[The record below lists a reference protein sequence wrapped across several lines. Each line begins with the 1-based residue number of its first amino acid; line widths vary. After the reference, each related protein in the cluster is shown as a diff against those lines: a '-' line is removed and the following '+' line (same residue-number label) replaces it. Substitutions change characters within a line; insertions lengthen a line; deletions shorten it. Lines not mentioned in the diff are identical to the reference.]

1 MIINGTNGNDQ
12 IAGTNSAD
20 VINAMNGG
28 DNVNAGAGNDL
39 VLGGNGNDTID
50 GGAGN
55 DIILGG
61 NGNDT
66 LLGGA
71 GNDLI
76 GGGNGDDI
84 IDGGAGSD
92 ILSGENGNDILI
104 YRVSDNV
111 GSADIYDGGKGQDT
125 LRLVVTQAFANS
137 ASFKSDIQGIQALIA
152 RYGSADY
159 AFRSFNLAVVSI
171 EKVEIVIEG
180 ATNHA
185 PVAVAD
191 LASVAEDATSVA
203 SGNLLANDTDA
214 DAGDTHTVSAVAG
227 GTDNGTTITVVTA
240 YGTLVV
246 TKATGAYTYTLNNSS
261 ASVQAL
267 AAGQQVTDQFTY
279 TNADNNGGTGSSTL
293 KVTITG
299 SNDPAAITVSGSQD
313 TAVTEAG
320 GVANAVGGDPSAS
333 GQLVVHDVD
342 TGQNH
347 FATPAS
353 LAGTYGNF
361 TFDPTSGAWTY
372 TLDPA
377 KSDSLIAGQNV
388 TDTLTV
394 ASADGSATHDIVVN
408 ITGVNDAAA
417 IGNPAQ
423 HDVTEDGNLT
433 ASGTLSINDVDQNQN
448 SFQTGIVSAPGN
460 LGTLTITAGGA
471 YSYSVDN
478 GLVQYLGDGE
488 TRNETFTIKAKD
500 GTTKDVTF
508 TIHGVNDAADIADPA
523 QHDVTEDG
531 NMAASGALS
540 INDADQN
547 QNSFQT
553 GVVSAPGNLGTLT
566 ITAGGAYTY
575 SVDNSLV
582 QYLGAGETRNETFTV
597 KAKDGTTK
605 DVTFTIHGVND
616 AATIGDPVQHDV
628 TEDGSLTA
636 SGVLSINDPDQNQ
649 SAFQTTVQPANGTL
663 GSLTLAA
670 DGHYAYSV
678 DNAATQYLSATDTKV
693 ETFTVKS
700 VDGTS
705 KDISF
710 TIHGAQDAPSLS
722 VVDHTSGASDT
733 LIPLSISAALIDTS
747 STLLVKITGLPSG
760 FTLNYG
766 AAIDEGVWG
775 LSAADLQHSDLALIP
790 DPAVL
795 PGLLTLHVSAISNDG
810 VHQASSPVTDISV
823 DVLASATVPV
833 ITGQEIDGY
842 IAGAT
847 VFADANYNGQFDAGE
862 AHTTTNAD
870 GSFALVGGSGT
881 LVSIGGTDVS
891 TGLAVTGVLKAPA
904 GSTVITPLTTL
915 IAAMVDSTAHDP
927 TPLSAAAAENAIKT
941 AFGLDPTIDLKTF
954 DPVAAV
960 VNGTDANDIA
970 AATAVLSAA
979 IQVQSTV
986 AQVSAVVGS
995 PDSVISAIADVIIA
1009 TPASAIDLSATST
1022 VTSVITGSTTDT
1034 VDQAT
1039 LDAVTSVVTTS
1050 NDTIQSATTL
1060 TGLAQ
1065 AGQVAQGASTDQLAN
1080 THFDNPTEVAA
1091 LQTFVGTIETQVQN
1105 AVVGDVDGAQLGTL
1119 GDDVLTGGNGSD
1131 SIDGLDGNDHIGG
1144 GAGNDFLYGGAGK
1157 DYLTGGAGDDLLD
1170 GGQGFDRAIYTDAT
1184 GGITANLAAG
1194 TVSGPGVDTDTL
1206 VNIEAVV
1213 GSNFAD
1219 TLDAREFTGDS
1230 NVPGTPIGF
1239 NEFEGKG
1246 GDDVIYS
1253 NSNSQGAELTRVSYV
1268 SATGAVTVDLAAG
1281 TADGDLSVGHDTLI
1295 GSGFIGAWGS
1305 AFDDV
1310 LKGTNNPNFSAEV
1323 FSGFAGNDL
1332 IDGRGGF
1339 DRVDYNVDPSTTS
1352 GITVNMAAGI
1362 VTGDSSIGTDTLRG
1376 VEAVRGTNF
1385 ADTYNATGFGAGSVN
1400 AGSLGTFNEFTG
1412 NGGDDIITG
1421 NGFTR
1426 LGFNNATAGV
1436 TVNFTTGIAT
1446 GDSSVGTDH
1455 FTGVNAVQAS
1465 MFNDT
1470 LIGGNTNDTFTG
1482 LAGDDSIDGGNGFDV
1497 SSYNNIFFTTG
1508 GITVNMAGGTVDGDA
1523 SSGHDTLR
1531 SIEGVQGTSFA
1542 DTYNA
1547 TMYGVTGPNFGN
1559 NGTFNQFEGLG
1570 GDDTIIGN
1578 GNTRLLYGNSTAG
1591 VTINLVTG
1599 SATGDASAGHDT
1611 FSGVNSATGSNFVDT
1626 YNAAG
1631 FNSPNGTFNS
1641 FQGQGGN
1648 DVITGNGN
1656 TQVQFNNATG
1666 GVTVNLAAGTASG
1679 DASVGHDAFSGV
1691 NSASGSNFAD
1701 VYDATG
1707 FNGLNGTFNSFSGNG
1722 GNDVITG
1729 NGNTQIQYGS
1739 ATNSVTVNLTAGTAD
1754 GDASVGHDTITGG
1767 VFNVAGSN
1775 FNDTIIGSASNDGLS
1790 GSGGNDVLDGRAG
1803 SDFLSG
1809 GLGGDTFV
1817 YATGYGFD
1825 TVGDFNHSQGDK
1837 IDLTGIY
1844 GIYSL
1849 ADLQSH
1855 LTQMGPNTVIS
1866 FGPGDTLTLQN
1877 VFSGN
1882 LVPGDF
1888 VFGTIGQTI
1897 VGDNSPNTLLGTV
1910 NADTISGLDG
1920 NDRLQGL
1927 GGSDLL
1933 DGGQG
1938 FDRAIYSDATGGITV
1953 NLTAGTVFGPGVGT
1967 DMLVNV
1973 EGIVGSNFADAFN
1986 ATGFTGASGIP
1997 GAAVGLAEF
2006 EGGAGNDAI
2015 TGSVNASGQILG
2027 RISYVSA
2034 TAAVTVDLAAG
2045 TADGDASVGHDTFT
2059 NVNAIVGS
2067 AYDDTLRGTDN
2078 ANGTYEQYDARGG
2091 NDLIDGRGGYD
2102 FASYNQDSA
2111 TISGITVNLA
2121 AGTVTGDASIGTD
2134 TLRSVEAVRG
2144 TNFVDSYDATGFSG
2158 ASINAGSFNTFNNF
2172 EGMGG
2177 DDTITGNGNTRLQFT
2192 QALDGVTVDIAAGTS
2207 HGTAGGDVAQ
2217 VGTDTF
2223 TGVNAVLGSLFA
2235 DTLSGSGAN
2244 EQFQALAGND
2254 FIDGRG
2260 GFDTAQ
2266 YSNLTYTT
2274 GGISVDM
2281 ASGTVTGD
2289 ASTGTD
2295 TLRSIEGVQGTI
2307 FADTYVAT
2315 GFGSG
2320 STNAGS
2326 NGTFNQFEGQGGDDV
2341 ITGNGSTRLLYGNAT
2356 GGVTINLKAGSAT
2369 GDGSVGHDTFTGVNS
2384 ATGSNFADA
2393 YDATG
2398 FVGFNSFQGQG
2409 GDDVITGNG
2418 ITQIFFN
2425 NATAGVTVDLA
2436 FGAVSGDSS
2445 VGHDTIN
2452 GGVNAV
2458 VGSGFNDVIRGG
2470 KLTDALTGGAG
2481 ADTFAYVT
2489 GSGADLITDF
2499 SQAQGDKIDLTGI
2512 AGANGVYSLA
2522 DVVAHAQ
2529 QVGGNTVITF
2539 SATDI
2544 LTLQGVTL
2552 GNLTAADFIFGTQG
2566 TTITGDAN
2574 NNTLPPGTANSDT
2587 VLGLAGNDRLQG
2599 GGGADLLDGGAN
2611 FDRAVYTDATGAIT
2625 VNMAGGWVTGAGVG
2639 TDTLVG
2645 IEGVVGSNFA
2655 DTYNSSGFAG
2665 DALTPGT
2672 PIGFNEFEG
2681 KGGNDVIISNVN
2693 ASGAPITRVSYVSA
2707 TAAVTVD
2714 FAAKTATG
2722 DASVGTDTFV
2732 GSGVA
2737 NVNGSAFNDT
2747 LLGSSNPFGT
2757 VEVFDGRAGDDFID
2771 GRGGFD
2777 RVDYINDT
2785 AVTAAISVN
2794 LAAGIVTGNATV
2806 GTDTLRSVE
2815 GVRGTA
2821 FNDTY
2826 DATGFSASS
2835 VNAGSN
2841 GTFNEFTGGGG
2852 DDLITGN
2859 GNTRLSYN
2867 NATAGITIDLQTGL
2881 ATSADGSVGTDHFS
2895 GVNAVQGSMYDDTMS
2910 GASTND
2916 SFIGN
2921 AGNDFI
2927 DGRGNFDTVNYN
2939 NIYFVTGGINVDLA
2953 AGTVTGDASIGTDT
2967 LRSIE
2972 GIQGTTFADTF
2983 NATGYGG
2990 LNALNVS
2997 DSNGNFNQFEGF
3009 GGDDVVTGNGNT
3021 RIQFTNATA
3030 GVTINITAGTASG
3043 DASVGHDT
3051 LSGVNSAN
3059 GSNFGDVYDATGFIG
3074 PNFSFNSF
3082 QGQGGDDL
3090 ITGNGNTQIFFNNAT
3105 AAVVVDLSAGTASG
3119 DASVGHDTITGGV
3132 NSVAGSNFNDTI
3144 VGSNV
3149 SNDFLSGNAG
3159 NDYLNGNL
3167 GNDFLSGGAGSDL
3180 FVYSGLSN
3188 ADVINDFNHAQG
3200 DMIEIAGVA
3209 GIASFADV
3217 LSHAAQV
3224 GINTVITFDAVN
3236 SLTLNNV
3243 TLASLTAADF
3253 VFASGN
3259 NGVVLNGDNGDNLA
3273 LAGGAGQDTIL
3284 GNDGTDQLFGSDG
3297 DDVLLGGNGQDFL
3310 SGGAGNDYLNG
3321 GANVQGNG
3329 DMANYGDAPTGVVV
3343 NLGTGVASDGYG
3355 GTDTLVNIEGVG
3367 GSTHDD
3373 VLTGSAADN
3382 EIFDGGMGNDI
3393 IDGGGKS
3400 IASTPFGDF
3409 SNYAGAMGGV
3419 VVNLVTGTAVGDLS
3433 VGTDT
3438 LINID
3443 SINGTAFDD
3452 VITGNAN
3459 ANLLRGFAGSDV
3471 IHGGDGNDQIEG
3483 GQLSNPSLGGNDV
3496 LYGEGGN
3503 DVIYGGSGNDLIDG
3517 GIGNDILTGL
3527 AGADTFV
3534 FAVHDGADQITDFSH
3549 AQGDRIDLTGVAG
3562 AIGSIADIQSHAQQ
3576 VGADTVITF
3585 GGGDTLTLTNVTL
3598 GGLVDGD
3605 FIFATLGVTQTG
3617 DANAN
3622 TLSGTANADTLIG
3635 LGGNDKLQGFAGYDL
3650 LDGGQGLD
3658 RAVYSDATGGITV
3671 SLATGSVTG
3680 AGVGTDM
3687 LVNVEAITG
3696 SNFADTFDATGFTGD
3711 AGIAG
3716 TQLGFDE
3723 FEGLG
3728 GNDTIITGTN
3738 ASGAPLTRIS
3748 YASAT
3753 AGVTV
3758 DLMAKTATGDASVG
3772 TDTIVGSGVGN
3783 VIGSAFVDT
3792 LLGSSN
3798 PFGTVEIFDG
3808 RGGNDIINGRGGF
3821 DRADYANDPTITSAG
3836 ISVNLAAG
3844 TVTVNTTT
3852 GTDTDTLISVESVR
3866 GSNSN
3871 DTFTAAGFSGSGVNP
3886 GSNGTFNEFN
3896 GMGGTDVITG
3906 NGNTRVAYTNATGAV
3921 VVDLQTGATPGT
3933 GTADGDSSTGHD
3945 TFTGVNAIQ
3954 ASVFSDTLRGSA
3966 NNDTFTGNAGD
3977 DSIDGR
3983 GGFDTASYNNI
3994 YFVTG
3999 GVTVNLAAGTATG
4012 DASIGNDTL
4021 RSIEGIQGTVF
4032 ADNFNA
4038 VGFSGTS
4045 TNAGNN
4051 GTFNQFEGLGGDD
4064 VITGNGNTR
4073 IQFTNATAGVTINL
4087 QAGSATGDASVG
4099 HDTFTGVNSA
4109 NGSNF
4114 VDTYNATGFAGFN
4127 VFQGQGGNDVITG
4140 NGSTQIFFNNAT
4152 GSVNINLVAGTATGD
4167 SSVGTDTFTGVNS
4180 AVGSNGSDTYD
4191 ATGFMGLFGTFNA
4204 FQGLAGDDTIIGNG
4218 FTQIQYGNATGGV
4231 TIDLAAGTAVGNIAS
4246 VGTDHFSGVNNV
4258 AGSNFGDTINGTSA
4272 NEFFN
4277 GAGGNDIIN
4286 AGDGYDQIT
4295 GSSGNDTIDGGAG
4308 GDVAVFSGQYSD
4320 YTISTLVGGQI
4331 QVVDN
4336 FVGGRDGTDVLSNIE
4351 LLQFTDKIVMTSSG
4365 TSGAPVDISGLF
4377 LNGNAPI
4384 VGTAGDDYLAV
4395 GSNLF
4400 GHTIDLGAGTN
4411 TVSLNGSG
4419 GFYGLN
4425 LVNVANLVGDGGDNN
4440 VGLSTLVNGL
4450 SVDLG
4455 GGANML
4461 NLASGTNSLSV
4472 SNVSFINGSDFGGIN
4487 PVDDVLTLLNDQ
4499 NGTSIN
4505 LGDGTHNTLNLEG
4518 TTNVFSNLW
4527 GVQVIN
4533 GSGGNDML
4541 TVNSTLSNTTVDLG
4555 AGTDALVMNGI
4566 FNSVTVNNVEN
4577 VTGSIMNDTIVIAN
4591 ATGTT
4596 TVTGGG
4602 GMDMMTA
4609 SAGVDNFRYAS
4620 VSDSYVAMSD
4630 TIDGFN
4636 AAQDFFV
4643 FDNSMVG
4650 AGGFTGSSVNFV
4662 DSDPFTSTGQS
4673 QARLDNSGGQTMLQ
4687 IDVNGDGNM
4696 DGSDIQIHL
4705 TNNVGTITNGNFLF
4719 V

>member
-39 VLGGNGNDTID
+39 VLGGNGNDTIN

-92 ILSGENGNDILI
+92 ILSGENGNDVLI

-125 LRLVVTQAFANS
+125 LRLVVTQAFADS
-137 ASFKSDIQGIQALIA
+137 VSFKSDIQGIQGLIA

-191 LASVAEDATSVA
+191 LASVAEDATIVA
-203 SGNLLANDTDA
+203 SGNLLANDTDT
-214 DAGDTHTVSAVAG
+214 DAGDTHSVSAVAG

-267 AAGQQVTDQFTY
+267 AQGQQVTDEFTY
-279 TNADNNGGTGSSTL
+279 TNADNKGGTGSSTL
-293 KVTITG
+293 KVTISG
-299 SNDPAAITVSGSQD
+299 SNDPATITVSGSQD
-313 TAVTEAG
+313 TVVTEAG
-320 GVANAVGGDPSAS
+320 GLANAVGGDPSAS
-333 GQLVVHDVD
+333 GQLTVHDVD
-342 TGQNH
+342 AGQNH

-353 LAGTYGNF
+353 LAGTYGDF
-361 TFDPTSGAWTY
+361 TFNPTSGAWTY

-377 KSDSLIAGQNV
+377 RSDSLVAGQNV

-394 ASADGSATHDIVVN
+394 ASADGSATHSIAVSIMGANDAATITVSPNEDTAVSEAGGLANAVGGDPSASGQLAVHDVDAGQNHFAAPASLAGTYGDFAFDAASGAWTYTLDPARSDSLVAVQNVTDTLTVASADGTATHNIVVN
-408 ITGVNDAAA
+408 ITGANDAAT
-417 IGNPAQ
+417 IGNVGD
-423 HDVTEDGNLT
+423 HDVTEDGTLT
-433 ASGTLSINDVDQNQN
+433 ASGTISIHDDDQNQN
-448 SFQTGIVSAPGN
+448 SFQTTVLSAPGN
-460 LGTLTITAGGA
+460 LGTLTIGTDGA
-471 YSYSVDN
+471 YTYSVADN
-478 GLVQYLGDGE
+478 LVQYLGQDE

-508 TIHGVNDAADIADPA
+508 TIHGVNDGADIGDPA
-523 QHDVTEDG
+523 QHDVTEDDTLS
-531 NMAASGALS
+531 ASGVLS
-540 INDADQN
+540 VSDPDHD

-553 GVVSAPGNLGTLT
+553 SVVSANGNLGSLNL
-566 ITAGGAYTY
+566 AADGSYTY
-575 SVDNSLV
+575 SVS
-582 QYLGAGETRNETFTV
+582 
-597 KAKDGTTK
+597 
-605 DVTFTIHGVND
+605 
-616 AATIGDPVQHDV
+616 
-628 TEDGSLTA
+628 
-636 SGVLSINDPDQNQ
+636 
-649 SAFQTTVQPANGTL
+649 
-663 GSLTLAA
+663 
-670 DGHYAYSV
+670 
-678 DNAATQYLSATDTKV
+678 NAATQYLSATDTKV
-693 ETFTVKS
+693 DTFTVKS
-700 VDGTS
+700 LDGTS

-710 TIHGAQDAPSLS
+710 NIHGAQDAPDVS
-722 VVDHTSGASDT
+722 VVNHTSGASDT
-733 LIPLSISAALIDTS
+733 PIPLSISAALIDTS
-747 STLLVKITGLPSG
+747 STMLVRITGLPSG
-760 FTLNYG
+760 FTLNHG
-766 AAIDEGVWG
+766 AAIAEGVWG
-775 LSAADLQHSDLALIP
+775 LSAADLQQSDLALIP
-790 DPAVL
+790 DPSVP
-795 PGLLTLHVSAISNDG
+795 PGLLTLHVTAISNDG
-810 VHQASSPVTDISV
+810 IHQASSPVADITV
-823 DVLASATVPV
+823 DVLASANVPV

-847 VFADANYNGQFDAGE
+847 VFADADYDGVLDDGE

-870 GSFALVGGSGT
+870 GSFVLVGGSGT

-891 TGLAVTGVLKAPA
+891 TGLAVTGVLKAPE

-927 TPLSAAAAENAIKT
+927 TPLSAADAENAIKT
-941 AFGLDPTIDLKTF
+941 AFGLNPTIDLKTF

-960 VNGTDANDIA
+960 VNGTDANDVA

-995 PDSVISAIADVIIA
+995 PDAVIAAIADVIIA
-1009 TPASAIDLSATST
+1009 APASAIDLSSATT
-1022 VTSVITGSTTDT
+1022 VTTVITSSTTDP

-1039 LDAVTSVVTTS
+1039 LDAVISVVTTS

-1119 GDDVLTGGNGSD
+1119 GDDVLAGGNGSD
-1131 SIDGLDGNDHIGG
+1131 SIDGLDGNDHISG

-1157 DYLTGGAGDDLLD
+1157 DYLTGGAGNDLLD
-1170 GGQGFDRAIYTDAT
+1170 GGQGFDRAIYSDAT
-1184 GGITANLAAG
+1184 GGITANLALG

-1206 VNIEAVV
+1206 VHIEAVV
-1213 GSNFAD
+1213 GSNSAD
-1219 TLDAREFTGDS
+1219 ILDARGFTGDS
-1230 NVPGTPIGF
+1230 IVRGTPIGF

-1246 GDDVIYS
+1246 GDDTIYS

-1268 SATGAVTVDLAAG
+1268 SATAAVTVDLAAG
-1281 TADGDLSVGHDTLI
+1281 TADGDSSVGHDTLI

-1305 AFDDV
+1305 AFNDV

-1339 DRVDYNVDPSTTS
+1339 DRVDYNVDPTTTS

-1385 ADTYNATGFGAGSVN
+1385 VDTYNATGFGAGSVN

-1436 TVNFTTGIAT
+1436 SVDFQTGIAS

-1455 FTGVNAVQAS
+1455 FTDVNAVQAS
-1465 MFNDT
+1465 MFDDI
-1470 LIGGNTNDTFTG
+1470 LKGGATNDTFTG
-1482 LAGDDSIDGGNGFDV
+1482 LAGDDLIDGRGGFDV
-1497 SSYNNIFFTTG
+1497 SSYNNIFFTAS
-1508 GITVNMAGGTVDGDA
+1508 GITVNMAAGTVDATDA
-1523 SSGHDTLR
+1523 DDTSIGHDTLL
-1531 SIEGVQGTSFA
+1531 SIEGIQGTSFA

-1570 GDDTIIGN
+1570 GDDTITGN

-1591 VTINLVTG
+1591 VTINLSTG
-1599 SATGDASAGHDT
+1599 STTGDASVGHDT
-1611 FSGVNSATGSNFVDT
+1611 FSGVNSALGSNFVDT

-1631 FNSPNGTFNS
+1631 FNGPNGTFNS
-1641 FQGQGGN
+1641 FQGQGGD

-1679 DASVGHDAFSGV
+1679 DASVGHDVFSGV

-1701 VYDATG
+1701 IYDATG

-1739 ATNSVTVNLTAGTAD
+1739 ATNSVIVNLTAGTAD

-1775 FNDTIIGSASNDGLS
+1775 FNDTIIGSASNDVLS
-1790 GSGGNDVLDGRAG
+1790 GNGGNDALDGRGG

-1809 GLGGDTFV
+1809 GLGADTFV

-1825 TVGDFNHSQGDK
+1825 TVGDFNHGQSDK

-1849 ADLQSH
+1849 ADVQAH
-1855 LTQMGPNTVIS
+1855 AVQMGVNTVIS
-1866 FGPGDTLTLQN
+1866 FGAGDGLTLQN
-1877 VFSGN
+1877 VSLGS
-1882 LVPGDF
+1882 LVASDF
-1888 VFGTIGQTI
+1888 VFGTAGAPI
-1897 VGDNSPNTLLGTV
+1897 VGDDMPNNLVGT
-1910 NADTISGLDG
+1910 ASAESISGLGG
-1920 NDRLQGL
+1920 NDRLQGF

-1938 FDRAIYSDATGGITV
+1938 FDRAIYTDATGGITV
-1953 NLTAGTVFGPGVGT
+1953 NLTAGAASGLGVGT
-1967 DMLVNV
+1967 DVLVNI
-1973 EGIVGSNFADAFN
+1973 EGVVGSNFADAYN

-1997 GAAVGLAEF
+1997 GAAVGLNEF
-2006 EGGAGNDAI
+2006 EGGAGNDVI
-2015 TGSVNASGQILG
+2015 TGSVNASGQILT
-2027 RISYVSA
+2027 RVSYVSA
-2034 TAAVTVDLAAG
+2034 TAAATVDLAAG

-2067 AYDDTLRGTDN
+2067 AFDDTLLGTN
-2078 ANGTYEQYDARGG
+2078 NGSGTYEQFDARGG

-2102 FASYNQDSA
+2102 FASYNQDS
-2111 TISGITVNLA
+2111 TTTSGITVNLA
-2121 AGTVTGDASIGTD
+2121 AGSVTGDASIGTD

-2144 TNFVDSYDATGFSG
+2144 TNFVDTYDATGFSG
-2158 ASINAGSFNTFNNF
+2158 ASTNAGSFNTFNNF

-2177 DDTITGNGNTRLQFT
+2177 DDSITGNGNTRLQFT

-2235 DTLSGSGAN
+2235 DVLLGSNSTSGEN
-2244 EQFQALAGND
+2244 FQGLAGND
-2254 FIDGRG
+2254 LIDGRG

-2295 TLRSIEGVQGTI
+2295 TLRSVEGIQGTI

-2315 GFGSG
+2315 GFSGG

-2326 NGTFNQFEGQGGDDV
+2326 FGSFNQFEGQGGDDV
-2341 ITGNGSTRLLYGNAT
+2341 ITGNTNTRLLYTNAT
-2356 GGVTINLKAGSAT
+2356 GGVTINLAAGSAT
-2369 GDGSVGHDTFTGVNS
+2369 GDASVGHDTFTGVN
-2384 ATGSNFADA
+2384 AAYGSNFADT

-2398 FVGFNSFQGQG
+2398 FADFNAFQGLG

-2418 ITQIFFN
+2418 FTRLQFD
-2425 NATAGVTVDLA
+2425 NATAGVNVDLA
-2436 FGAVSGDSS
+2436 AGAVSGDAS
-2445 VGHDTIN
+2445 VGHDIVI
-2452 GGVNAV
+2452 GGVNSV
-2458 VGSGFNDVIRGG
+2458 VGTNFNDTIRGG
-2470 KLTDALTGGAG
+2470 KLADTLTGNAG

-2489 GSGADLITDF
+2489 GSGADIVTDF

-2522 DVVAHAQ
+2522 DVLAHATPA
-2529 QVGGNTVITF
+2529 GLDTVITF
-2539 SATDI
+2539 SATDS
-2544 LTLQGVTL
+2544 LTIRNIAPGALS
-2552 GNLTAADFIFGTQG
+2552 ASDFIFGTQG
-2566 TTITGDAN
+2566 STITGDAN
-2574 NNTLPPGTANSDT
+2574 ANTLPGTANSDT
-2587 VLGLAGNDRLQG
+2587 VSGLAGNDRLQG
-2599 GGGADLLDGGAN
+2599 GGGSDLLDGGAN
-2611 FDRAVYTDATGAIT
+2611 FDRAVYTDATGAISI
-2625 VNMAGGWVTGAGVG
+2625 NMAGGWVTGSGVG
-2639 TDTLVG
+2639 TDTLVS

-2655 DTYNSSGFAG
+2655 DTYNSSGFTG
-2665 DALTPGT
+2665 DSGIPGT
-2672 PIGFNEFEG
+2672 PVGFNEFEG
-2681 KGGNDVIISNVN
+2681 KGGNDVIIGNVN

-2714 FAAKTATG
+2714 LAAKTATG

-2757 VEVFDGRAGDDFID
+2757 VEVFDGRAGNDFID

-2785 AVTAAISVN
+2785 AVTGAISVN

-2806 GTDTLRSVE
+2806 GIDTLRSVE

-2821 FNDTY
+2821 FDDTY
-2826 DATGFSASS
+2826 DATGFSATSI
-2835 VNAGSN
+2835 NAGSN
-2841 GTFNEFTGGGG
+2841 GTFNEFTGGAGH
-2852 DDLITGN
+2852 DVIIGN

-2867 NATAGITIDLQTGL
+2867 NATSGITIDLQAGTASGD
-2881 ATSADGSVGTDHFS
+2881 SSVDTDSFS
-2895 GVNAVQGSMYDDTMS
+2895 GVNAVQGSMFDDTMS
-2910 GASTND
+2910 GATTND
-2916 SFIGN
+2916 TFIGN
-2921 AGNDFI
+2921 AGSDFI
-2927 DGRGNFDTVNYN
+2927 DGRGGFDTASYN
-2939 NIYFVTGGINVDLA
+2939 NIYFVTGGINVNLA
-2953 AGTVTGDASIGTDT
+2953 TGTVTGDASIGTDT

-2972 GIQGTTFADTF
+2972 GVQGTSFADAF
-2983 NATGYGG
+2983 DATGYGG
-2990 LNALNVS
+2990 AGALNVS
-2997 DSNGNFNQFEGF
+2997 NSNGSFNQFEGL
-3009 GGDDVVTGNGNT
+3009 GGDDIITGNGVT

-3030 GVTINITAGTASG
+3030 GVTINMAAGTASG

-3051 LSGVNSAN
+3051 FTGVNSVN
-3059 GSNFGDVYDATGFIG
+3059 GSNFADTYDATGAVG
-3074 PNFSFNSF
+3074 PNGF
-3082 QGQGGDDL
+3082 QGQGGDDT
-3090 ITGNGNTQIFFNNAT
+3090 IIGNGSTQIFFNNAT
-3105 AAVVVDLSAGTASG
+3105 AAVTVDLGAGTASG
-3119 DASVGHDTITGGV
+3119 DASVGHDTFTGV
-3132 NSVAGSNFNDTI
+3132 NNVIGSNFNDTI
-3144 VGSNV
+3144 IGSNLTDD
-3149 SNDFLSGNAG
+3149 SLAGGSG
-3159 NDYLNGNL
+3159 NDYLTGGFGTDFLTGGAGADVFAYSNL
-3167 GNDFLSGGAGSDL
+3167 GNTDFISD
-3180 FVYSGLSN
+3180 FS
-3188 ADVINDFNHAQG
+3188 HAQG
-3200 DMIEIAGVA
+3200 DLIEIAGVA
-3209 GIASFADV
+3209 GITSFADV
-3217 LSHAAQV
+3217 QSHATQV
-3224 GINTVITFDAVN
+3224 GNNTVITFDAVN
-3236 SLTLNNV
+3236 SLTLINT
-3243 TLASLTAADF
+3243 TLGSLTASDF
-3253 VFASGN
+3253 VITSGN
-3259 NGVVLNGDNGDNLA
+3259 SGVALNGDSGDNA
-3273 LAGGAGQDTIL
+3273 LSGGVGQDTLI
-3284 GNDGTDQLFGSDG
+3284 GNDGNDSLFGLGG
-3297 DDVLLGGNGQDFL
+3297 DDVLIGGNGQDFL

-3321 GANVQGNG
+3321 GANPQGNG

-3343 NLGTGVASDGYG
+3343 NLGTGLASDGYG
-3355 GTDTLVNIEGVG
+3355 GTDTLINIEGVG

-3373 VLTGSAADN
+3373 VLIGSVADN
-3382 EIFDGGMGNDI
+3382 EIFDGGMGNDV
-3393 IDGGGKS
+3393 IDGGGKNG
-3400 IASTPFGDF
+3400 ASGPFGDF
-3409 SNYAGAMGGV
+3409 SNYAGATEGV
-3419 VVNLVTGTAVGDLS
+3419 VVNLVAGTAVGGLS

-3443 SINGTAFDD
+3443 SINGSAFDD

-3459 ANLLRGFAGSDV
+3459 ANLLRGFAGSDA

-3483 GQLSNPSLGGNDV
+3483 GQLSNPSLGGNDF
-3496 LYGEGGN
+3496 LYGDGGN
-3503 DVIYGGSGNDLIDG
+3503 DVIYGGSGNDLISG
-3517 GIGNDILTGL
+3517 GTGTDTLTGN

-3534 FAVHDGADQITDFSH
+3534 FAAHDGNDRITDFSD
-3549 AQGDRIDLTGVAG
+3549 AQGDKIDLTAVAG
-3562 AIGSIADIQSHAQQ
+3562 AIGSLADIQSHAQQ

-3585 GGGDTLTLTNVTL
+3585 GGGDSLTLANVTL
-3598 GGLVDGD
+3598 GSLVDSD
-3605 FIFATLGVTQTG
+3605 FIFAPQGITLTG

-3622 TLSGTANADTLIG
+3622 TLLGSANSDTLTG
-3635 LGGNDKLQGFAGYDL
+3635 LDGNDRLQGFGGNDL
-3650 LDGGQGLD
+3650 LDGGLGLD
-3658 RAVYSDATGGITV
+3658 RAVYSDATGAITAN
-3671 SLATGSVTG
+3671 LAAGLVTG

-3687 LVNVEAITG
+3687 LVNVEFITG
-3696 SNFADTFDATGFTGD
+3696 SDFADTFDATGFAGD

-3716 TQLGFDE
+3716 TQVGFNE
-3723 FEGLG
+3723 FEGCG
-3728 GNDTIITGTN
+3728 GDDTIITGTN

-3748 YASAT
+3748 YVSAT

-3758 DLMAKTATGDASVG
+3758 DLAAKTATGDASVG

-3783 VIGSAFVDT
+3783 VIGSGYADT

-3808 RGGNDIINGRGGF
+3808 RGGNDTINGRGGF
-3821 DRADYANDPTITSAG
+3821 DRADYANDPAITSAG

-3852 GTDTDTLISVESVR
+3852 GTETDTLISVESVR
-3866 GSNSN
+3866 GSNFA
-3871 DTFTAAGFSGSGVNP
+3871 DTFTAAGFNS

-3896 GMGGTDVITG
+3896 GMGGNDSITG
-3906 NGNTRVAYTNATGAV
+3906 NGNTRISFTNATGAV
-3921 VVDLQTGATPGT
+3921 VVDLQTGI
-3933 GTADGDSSTGHD
+3933 ADGDGSTGHD
-3945 TFTGVNAIQ
+3945 TFTLVNAIQ
-3954 ASVFSDTLRGSA
+3954 ASMFSDTLRGNST
-3966 NNDTFTGNAGD
+3966 NDTFTGNAGD
-3977 DSIDGR
+3977 DFIDGR
-3983 GGFDTASYNNI
+3983 GGFDTASYYNI

-3999 GVTVNLAAGTATG
+3999 GVTVNLAAGTAAG
-4012 DASIGNDTL
+4012 DASIGTDTL
-4021 RSIEGIQGTVF
+4021 RSIEGVQGTAFV
-4032 ADNFNA
+4032 DNFNA
-4038 VGFSGTS
+4038 VGFSGAS
-4045 TNAGNN
+4045 INAGNN

-4073 IQFTNATAGVTINL
+4073 IQFTNATAGVTINML
-4087 QAGSATGDASVG
+4087 AGSATGDASVG
-4099 HDTFTGVNSA
+4099 HDAFTGVNSA

-4114 VDTYNATGFAGFN
+4114 VDSYNATGFVGFN
-4127 VFQGQGGNDVITG
+4127 AFQGLGGNDVITG
-4140 NGSTQIFFNNAT
+4140 NGNTQVSFQNTT
-4152 GSVNINLVAGTATGD
+4152 GSVVINLAAGNASGD
-4167 SSVGTDTFTGVNS
+4167 GSVGTDSFTGVNS
-4180 AVGSNGSDTYD
+4180 AFGGSGADTYD
-4191 ATGFMGLFGTFNA
+4191 ATGFMGLFGPFNA
-4204 FQGLAGDDTIIGNG
+4204 FQGGAGDDTIIGNG
-4218 FTQIQYGNATGGV
+4218 FTQIQYGNATAGV
-4231 TIDLAAGTAVGNIAS
+4231 TIDLVAGTAAGNAGS

-4258 AGSNFGDTINGTSA
+4258 VGSNFADTITGSTA
-4272 NEFFN
+4272 NETLN
-4277 GAGGNDIIN
+4277 GASGNDIIN
-4286 AGDGYDQIT
+4286 AGDGYDLIT
-4295 GSSGNDTIDGGAG
+4295 GGAGNDTIDGGAS
-4308 GDVAVFSGQYSD
+4308 GDVAIFSGASTE

-4336 FVGGRDGTDVLSNIE
+4336 FAGVRDGADMLSNVE
-4351 LLQFTDKIVMTSSG
+4351 LLQFTDKIMTTSG

-4384 VGTAGDDYLAV
+4384 VGTGGDDYLAV
-4395 GSNLF
+4395 GNNLF
-4400 GHTIDLGAGTN
+4400 GHTIDLGSGIDTL
-4411 TVSLNGSG
+4411 TVVGQSG
-4419 GFYGLN
+4419 YGLS
-4425 LVNVANLVGDGGDNN
+4425 LANVENLVGDGGDNN
-4440 VGLSTLVNGL
+4440 VGLSTLANGL

-4455 GGANML
+4455 SGANML
-4461 NLASGTNSLSV
+4461 NLASGANTLGV
-4472 SNVSFINGSDFGGIN
+4472 SNVAFINGSDFGGVN

-4505 LGDGTHNTLNLEG
+4505 LGDGTNNVLNLEG
-4518 TTNVFSNLW
+4518 TTNTFMNLW
-4527 GVQVIN
+4527 GVQTIN
-4533 GSGGNDML
+4533 GSGGDDTL
-4541 TVNSTLSNTTVDLG
+4541 TVNNTLSNTTIDLG
-4555 AGTDALVMNGI
+4555 GGTDSLVMNGI

-4577 VTGSIMNDTIVIAN
+4577 VTGSIMNDSIVIAN

-4596 TVTGGG
+4596 TVSGGG

-4620 VSDSYVAMSD
+4620 VSDSYVGMSD

-4650 AGGFTGSSVNFV
+4650 AGGFTGNSVNFV

-4696 DGSDIQIHL
+4696 DASDIEIHL